1 MHLRELD
8 ANLIV
13 ILDALLMEA
22 SVTKAAERLG
32 RSPSAVSHALARLR
46 EIFDDP
52 LFVRAGQRLVP
63 TSHATQIA
71 PTVHIIV
78 SGLEGLLH
86 RQHLFDPSAQQRGF
100 SIACGDVLELTLL
113 ARLRAELAE
122 VAPRVTITR
131 HAMHGAGIV
140 EAMRAG
146 QVDLAITESAIDGQ
160 ASDISRETLGDDPF
174 VALAPPAH
182 SLTGQNVRASEILAS
197 DTTIIADEMQAQTAF
212 CDTGQARP
220 SGLVT
225 VSSVLVALHTALER
239 GALAVVTQS
248 LAAVAT
254 RHMGFHQLPCAL
266 ALPALSLQLMWHVS
280 QERDESHAWLRERVR
295 YSAAASRKSQPE
307 RNVPAITA

>member
-1 MHLRELD
+1 
-8 ANLIV
+8 
-13 ILDALLMEA
+13 
-22 SVTKAAERLG
+22 
-32 RSPSAVSHALARLR
+32 
-46 EIFDDP
+46 
-52 LFVRAGQRLVP
+52 
-63 TSHATQIA
+63 
-71 PTVHIIV
+71 
-78 SGLEGLLH
+78 
-86 RQHLFDPSAQQRGF
+86 
-100 SIACGDVLELTLL
+100 VLELTLL